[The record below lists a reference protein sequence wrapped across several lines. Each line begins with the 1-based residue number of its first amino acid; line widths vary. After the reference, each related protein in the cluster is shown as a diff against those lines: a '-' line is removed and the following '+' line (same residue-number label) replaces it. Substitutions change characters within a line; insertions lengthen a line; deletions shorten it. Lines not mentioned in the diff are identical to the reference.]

1 MKAPRVHLAIFKSRI
16 GKRIFWMF
24 VCCSFIPI
32 ITLSGLSYIQVK
44 RQLNDQAVARLRQM
58 TKAIGMSIY
67 ERLEFLENEMR
78 LLAHTLATQEQHASV
93 KTALSRTEYKT
104 QRFQGLLFVGQDGH
118 HIPLYGQTPK
128 TPVFTAAEKTK
139 LKAGKSIISIIPQN
153 NAPAGILF
161 SIKTTIGN
169 TTPGDPYRGGQ
180 RGLSLGYRPA
190 V

>member
-44 RQLNDQAVARLRQM
+44 RQLKDQAVARLRQM

-78 LLAHTLATQEQHASV
+78 LMTHTLHARQHASI
-93 KTALSRTEYKT
+93 KIALSRTEYKT
-104 QRFQGLLFVGQDGH
+104 KRFQGLLFVAQDGH
-118 HIPLYGQTPK
+118 NIPLHGQTSK
-128 TPVFTAAEKTK
+128 
-139 LKAGKSIISIIPQN
+139 
-153 NAPAGILF
+153 
-161 SIKTTIGN
+161 
-169 TTPGDPYRGGQ
+169 
-180 RGLSLGYRPA
+180 RPRYSPLRKRRN
-190 V
+190 